1 MTYFDATL
9 GFASRIGYFLA
20 FLSILLFL
28 TAIIAELASSRRNKY
43 IQDPSSAITD
53 TKYTPTIHRRN
64 EEFSL

>member
-9 GFASRIGYFLA
+9 GFASKIGYSLT

-43 IQDPSSAITD
+43 IQDSSSAITD
-53 TKYTPTIHRRN
+53 SKCTPTHAQTQ
-64 EEFSL
+64 